1 LRRRPQAGGKKVVPR
16 MFAENNEPQL
26 SFDSIQDESES
37 KHRLQQ
43 FFALALLVTA
53 LVLVVMKNRQFWLDA
68 LTSQQTS
75 NQTLANG
82 LSKTVP
88 AVNSARSR
96 KIAAKQAE
104 LSRADASSAALPNAH
119 EMVLP
124 PLQVDVTYASGL
136 RKTIIARNS
145 AVHID
150 LRQSPTSFSNGPG
163 ATTGI
168 ETRANTS
175 GPQVR
180 FSGGSVEILGRPKEP
195 IYPLTA
201 QEANVQGSV
210 VLQASI
216 GEDGNVQ
223 ALQVLSGPSM
233 LTSAAME
240 AVKQWHFKPHYEAGK
255 AVSTETRITVN
266 FTISAQ

>member
-1 LRRRPQAGGKKVVPR
+1 
-16 MFAENNEPQL
+16 
-26 SFDSIQDESES
+26 
-37 KHRLQQ
+37 
-43 FFALALLVTA
+43 LLVTA

-68 LTSQQTS
+68 LTSEQTS
-75 NQTLANG
+75 NQTMA
-82 LSKTVP
+82 SATTKTIP

-150 LRQSPTSFSNGPG
+150 LRQSPETSFSNTSG

-175 GPQVR
+175 APRVR
-180 FSGGSVEILGRPKEP
+180 FSGGSLEILGRPKEP

>member
-1 LRRRPQAGGKKVVPR
+1 
-16 MFAENNEPQL
+16 MFAENNEPEI
-26 SFDSIQDESES
+26 SFDSIQDRSEAN
-37 KHRLQQ
+37 HRLQQ
-43 FFALALLVTA
+43 LFALALLITA
-53 LVLVVMKNRQFWLDA
+53 LVLVVMKNRQFWIDA
-68 LTSQQTS
+68 LTFEDTP
-75 NQTLANG
+75 NQTMANAVKKTKPA
-82 LSKTVP
+82 LS
-88 AVNSARSR
+88 SARSR
-96 KIAAKQAE
+96 KSAAKAE
-104 LSRADASSAALPNAH
+104 LSRADASTAALPDAH

-136 RKTIIARNS
+136 RKTIMARNS

-150 LRQSPTSFSNGPG
+150 LRQSPETSFSTASGG
-163 ATTGI
+163 TTGI
-168 ETRANTS
+168 ETRANAS
-175 GPQVR
+175 GEQVR
-180 FSGGSVEILGRPKEP
+180 FSGGSMEILGRPKEP